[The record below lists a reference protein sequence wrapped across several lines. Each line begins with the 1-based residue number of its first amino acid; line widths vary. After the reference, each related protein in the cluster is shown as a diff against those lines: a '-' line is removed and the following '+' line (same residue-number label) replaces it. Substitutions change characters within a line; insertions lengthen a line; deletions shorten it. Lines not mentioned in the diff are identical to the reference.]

1 MEYTY
6 LYFFDESSC
15 CPLHSI
21 RLLVNGDLFVVDIV
35 VSMFTTDVYVL
46 SPILWVPLDFFD
58 DVIIKLYRLLSTSLL
73 SLSM

>member
-6 LYFFDESSC
+6 LYFFDESSY

-58 DVIIKLYRLLSTSLL
+58 DVVIKLYRLLSTGLL